1 MSKKKINAGKV
12 EMKLVKMDDVKF
24 NDDLFIPIK

>member
-1 MSKKKINAGKV
+1 MSKKVKNV

-24 NDDLFIPIK
+24 NDVWCLVATGN